1 MEVVTRMTP
10 EGLEQILLL
19 DGVPVRLEELQD
31 ILAALTSPSPT
42 VRSSNPSWSQDP
54 SPQLA
59 SSTHRIVPACCAY
72 HGKRKSQQ

>member
-19 DGVPVRLEELQD
+19 NGVPVRLEDLQELF
-31 ILAALTSPSPT
+31 TVSPPASLQQVSHLHST
-42 VRSSNPSWSQDP
+42 DP
-54 SPQLA
+54 VPQLA